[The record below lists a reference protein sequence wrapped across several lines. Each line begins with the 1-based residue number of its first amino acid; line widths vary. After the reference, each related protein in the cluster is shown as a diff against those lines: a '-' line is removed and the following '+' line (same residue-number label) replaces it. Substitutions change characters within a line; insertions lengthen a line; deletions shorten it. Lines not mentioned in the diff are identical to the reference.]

1 MGKKDVI
8 TKKYM
13 SDRRHFADAFN
24 YYVFDGKQV
33 IKADS
38 LNPVDTTEQEI
49 GMRQEA

>member
-13 SDRRHFADAFN
+13 LDRRHFADAFN
-24 YYVFDGKQV
+24 YYMFDGKQV

-38 LNPVDTTEQEI
+38 LCNAGQRN
-49 GMRQEA
+49 GL